1 MTSTAETIAGA
12 ISANSIQTAPVGLA
26 KAVSATAFAKG
37 ATASISTLTLIK
49 GALKIMAWS
58 NAKTAIVA
66 AVAVIVATGT
76 ATLVVG
82 YQVHGQSR
90 AQPQPQA
97 VASAETN
104 FPASTWIF
112 AGYDDPQSAFLSV
125 LWSFKTGDLKTFL
138 ASLTPSERAR
148 QLQQFKTGAQKAGK
162 SLPAFFTIHAAQV
175 MANVDG
181 FRIVDR
187 QVVADN
193 QVILH
198 VSSQGVAAPETEGVV
213 IAKMIKTGN
222 EWKLDSMGHP

>member
-1 MTSTAETIAGA
+1 
-12 ISANSIQTAPVGLA
+12 
-26 KAVSATAFAKG
+26 
-37 ATASISTLTLIK
+37 
-49 GALKIMAWS
+49 MAWS